1 MENLSLAAP
10 QNQRSFWKKF
20 LITLDMIKFQHSL
33 FAMPFALVS
42 LLYATGG
49 TPLPEQILLIVLCM
63 ITARNAAM
71 SFNRIVDLDIDS
83 KNPRT
88 QNRPLV
94 SGELSTRYAK
104 IFCLI
109 NALLFII
116 LAAQFNTLTFWL
128 SPVALAIVMGYSLTK
143 HFTSYTQFFLGL
155 ALGISPLAT
164 WIAIRGE
171 LAMFPVL
178 IGLAVLLWVA
188 GFDLIYS
195 CQDHDFDKI
204 NGLKNMVVTWGIK
217 NALYVARFL
226 HIAAVLVLV
235 LAGLWQEAGLWY
247 MTGLAFMSIFLI
259 FEHRLV
265 SPKDLSR
272 VNAAFFT
279 MNGYVGLSYFFF
291 ALMDL
296 FF

>member
-1 MENLSLAAP
+1 MAGLSFSKTASPL
-10 QNQRSFWKKF
+10 SFWKKF

-42 LLYATGG
+42 LLYATNGQ
-49 TPLPEQILLIVLCM
+49 PSSEQILLIVLCM
-63 ITARNAAM
+63 ITARNTAM

-109 NALLFII
+109 NALLFIV
-116 LAAQFNTLTFWL
+116 LAAQFNPLTFWL
-128 SPVALAIVMGYSLTK
+128 SPVALSIVMGYSLTK
-143 HFTSYTQFFLGL
+143 RFTSYTQFFLGL

-171 LAMFPVL
+171 LALFPVL
-178 IGLAVLLWVA
+178 IGLGVLLWVA

-195 CQDHDFDKI
+195 CQDHDFDKL

-217 NALYVARFL
+217 NALTLARLL
-226 HIAAVLVLV
+226 HIFAMLVLI
-235 LAGLWQEAGLWY
+235 LAGLMQQVSLWY
-247 MTGLAFMSIFLI
+247 MTGIALMCVFLI
-259 FEHRLV
+259 FEHALV
-265 SPKDLSR
+265 KPHDLRR

-279 MNGYVGLSYFFF
+279 LNGYVGMCYLGFV
-291 ALMDL
+291 LLDL
-296 FF
+296 YV